1 MVFALTFNT
10 KIIAQYSNAS
20 LEGTWVPESENNPY
34 VILNSLGVVVEVG
47 DFDASGTAGSAA
59 VNPDGSFNLT
69 LGSNNFSGQIDSS
82 TRFHLIIENSP
93 SYWNKVTNK
102 SALSGFINGKINP
115 NSNELAALFKVD
127 SNGNIINSYLNT
139 ETTLYS
145 GKIFTAN
152 GYYAGYIKNSGTDC
166 ISQIKLTGTI
176 SGNTLTGKSKGY
188 CSSFSSG
195 ASNFTLLSN
204 PSGTFSSSML
214 QGGWVS
220 PGENNPYFIFDS
232 MGNIQEFGGFDRELI
247 SGIITVNTN
256 GTLEI
261 NGLNAEGTIHFPGQ
275 FQDINANTFYLLVY
289 DDEYSQ
295 FQPIIWNK
303 VTNPAALQGTLTG
316 NINVGGANLNVTF
329 TIDNNG
335 LITNSNLR
343 TNSATTYTGR
353 MLTSNGYYAGMIKNG
368 GTDKFSKI
376 KLTGTISGTSLNGY
390 AKDNDLNDE
399 TGTSHFTLSVLGNS
413 ELMLR
418 DLKIH
423 PNPVK
428 DYLFIETSEKIK
440 EIKIFDMTGSLVKK
454 IQFPENSL
462 NVSNLPKGNYIIE
475 ISIPKGNQK
484 FKFIKN

>member
-34 VILNSLGVVVEVG
+34 VIVNSLGVVIEVG
-47 DFDASGTAGSAA
+47 AFDASGTAGSAA

-82 TRFHLIIENSP
+82 TRFHLLIEGNL

-115 NSNELAALFKVD
+115 NDNVLAALFKVD

-152 GYYAGYIKNSGTDC
+152 GYYAGYVKNSGTDC
-166 ISQIKLTGTI
+166 ISQIMLTGSI

-204 PSGTFSSSML
+204 PSGMFSSSML

-220 PGENNPYFIFDS
+220 PGENNPYLIFDS
-232 MGNIQEFGGFDRELI
+232 TGVIQEFGGFDREFI
-247 SGIITVNTN
+247 VGVTSIYSD
-256 GTLEI
+256 GTIEI
-261 NGLNAEGTIHFPGQ
+261 NGINAEGAINFPGQ
-275 FQDINANTFYLLVY
+275 FQDNDTFYLINY
-289 DDEYSQ
+289 DSELAQ

-316 NINVGGANLNVTF
+316 NITVGGASLNVTF

-343 TNSATTYTGR
+343 TNSTTTYTGR
-353 MLTSNGYYAGMIKNG
+353 MLTSNGFYAGMIKNG

-376 KLTGTISGTSLNGY
+376 RLTGTISGTSLNGY
-390 AKDNDLNDE
+390 AQDNDPNDN
-399 TGTSHFTLSVLGNS
+399 TGTSHFTLSALGNS
-413 ELMLR
+413 ELMLK

-440 EIKIFDMTGSLVKK
+440 EIKIFDMTGSLVKE

-462 NVSNLPKGNYIIE
+462 NVSNLPKGIYIIE
-475 ISIPKGNQK
+475 ISIPKGKQK
-484 FKFIKN
+484 FKLIKN